1 MIRARVPVSRA
12 LFLGVA
18 AFSLQGCVLA
28 AAAVPLLA
36 TGAVVRTA
44 VTGERTRQAIA
55 EGNEIDP
62 ESIALASLGQ
72 YALVESGELP
82 APLPAAPVDGPY
94 DDLRIHAFAAL
105 AGGMEGQFSAL
116 LADPTSLQPTRAQC
130 EAEVPAILIDLDPAE
145 GIVPLDATSFPD
157 PSLVALLDTL
167 RSQGVAIAWITDREP
182 QDAGAIRQRLFETR
196 LDPTARDPLFVQR
209 FPGEL
214 KQERRRAL
222 LETHCLIAIAGD
234 DRRDFDDLYL
244 YLIDQSS
251 AGGLEPMIGDGWFLI
266 PNPLD

>member
-1 MIRARVPVSRA
+1 LIRARA
-12 LFLGVA
+12 LFLCAA
-18 AFSLQGCVLA
+18 AFSLQGCILA

-36 TGAVVRTA
+36 TGAVVGNA
-44 VTGERTRQAIA
+44 VLGERTRQAIA

-62 ESIALASLGQ
+62 DSIAIASLGQ

-82 APLPAAPVDGPY
+82 APVAPAPLDGAY
-94 DDLRIHAFAAL
+94 ADLRVHTFTAL
-105 AGGMEGQFSAL
+105 AAGMEGQFSAL

-130 EAEVPAILIDLDPAE
+130 EAEVPAILIDLDPADALMALDGRVE
-145 GIVPLDATSFPD
+145 RYPALVPTLDA
-157 PSLVALLDTL
+157 L

-182 QDAGAIRQRLFETR
+182 QDAGAIRRRLIESR
-196 LDPTARDPLFVQR
+196 LDPTGRDPLFVQR
-209 FPGEL
+209 FPGEG
-214 KQERRRAL
+214 KQERRQAL
-222 LETHCLIAIAGD
+222 LETHCVIAIAGD
-234 DRRDFDDLYL
+234 ERRDFDDLYL